1 MAQVVAPD
9 SADRWRE
16 LLETR
21 LGAPGLGDYAFQ
33 IDRSAAPA
41 MTSDKGATP
50 SDVRVSFLVEVLQL
64 LRQSA
69 RVLLLHG
76 FGGRDRWQEWWRQ
89 DQRLIAAFLEMD
101 PSGVALDWRY
111 VAGRNSLG
119 TIARDGRKVIYS
131 RALSNRVTPGS
142 ADDDA
147 AWHEILE
154 TYLVSLGVAVI
165 PIWVAAAVAVGLTLR
180 RSISLDIHVDVNVDD
195 LVGRKETIL
204 DTSAATI

>member
-1 MAQVVAPD
+1 LEGRGPSC
-9 SADRWRE
+9 SARFGGSLAGE

-33 IDRSAAPA
+33 IDRSAVPA

-119 TIARDGRKVIYS
+119 TVARDGRQVIYS
-131 RALSNRVTPGS
+131 RAGEQSGYAGLCGGGAIRSPLTWRRRTKGLADSPARARRGGS
-142 ADDDA
+142 SRC
-147 AWHEILE
+147 
-154 TYLVSLGVAVI
+154 VS
-165 PIWVAAAVAVGLTLR
+165 VGGFVDF
-180 RSISLDIHVDVNVDD
+180 RSRNH
-195 LVGRKETIL
+195 G
-204 DTSAATI
+204 